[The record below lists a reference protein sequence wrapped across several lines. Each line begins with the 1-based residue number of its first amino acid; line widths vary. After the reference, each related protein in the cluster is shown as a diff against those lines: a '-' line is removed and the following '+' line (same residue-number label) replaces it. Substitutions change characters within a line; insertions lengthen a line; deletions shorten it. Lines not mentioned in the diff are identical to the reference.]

1 MGWRHI
7 PTADLEQGLRNP
19 GSTGMGKR
27 RGAGAVLITKR
38 KRKNTCKNYQ
48 QLCAEG
54 VEGALI
60 LSSSVTR
67 YKATILKTF
76 ILKHE

>member
-19 GSTGMGKR
+19 GSTGMGR
-27 RGAGAVLITKR
+27 SRADAVLITKR
-38 KRKNTCKNYQ
+38 KRKNTRKNYQ
-48 QLCAEG
+48 ELCAEG

-67 YKATILKTF
+67 YKATIIKTF